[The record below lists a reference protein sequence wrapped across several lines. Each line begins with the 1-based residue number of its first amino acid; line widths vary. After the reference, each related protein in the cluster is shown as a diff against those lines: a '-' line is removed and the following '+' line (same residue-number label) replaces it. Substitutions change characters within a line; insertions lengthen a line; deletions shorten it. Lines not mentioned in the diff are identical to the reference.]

1 MKYLVIV
8 SFDDYEIISKPFYFT
23 MIVTNYGYNYLYM
36 VEYLEICV
44 YI

>member
-8 SFDDYEIISKPFYFT
+8 SFDVSKPFYFT